1 MERGLAINKLNLV
14 SIKQMI
20 KNSLTEE
27 QFDRLVAQLSKRKD
41 EMGGRLTKNNS
52 LTEEQFDR
60 LVQRLS
66 KRKDEMEG
74 RITIKAV
81 MDILRDLEL
90 SHLLLENDID
100 EVCKQM
106 NRESKMRQWQN
117 SFKFALILIIVTAPL
132 FAFGGYKLRKFLV
145 TKFPELVG
153 IKITKDDEINIQLKN
168 LQYELKKREI
178 QNDKLEKI
186 NQELNDKIATLTTP
200 VDTSP
205 KNPQPPTD
213 PPIITPPEKPKL
225 FERKGIIYKFKNCQK
240 SPNINS
246 STQSISCAILITS
259 TKEDVQLRLYSN
271 RNASARSRLFQQ
283 GKEYVATKVK
293 LGTFSSKRSGYV
305 KNSLI
310 KDVPIEAI
318 IDFGGVPLE
327 VNQIDMLQFKSYLES
342 SYYRG
347 YIKTDLRNLPV
358 IPEN

>member
-1 MERGLAINKLNLV
+1 M
-14 SIKQMI
+14 S
-20 KNSLTEE
+20 KNSLTQE
-27 QFDRLVAQLSKRKD
+27 QCQELIQLLSKRKD
-41 EMGGRLTKNNS
+41 KLEGRITKNNS
-52 LTEEQFDR
+52 LTQEQLEE
-60 LVQRLS
+60 LVKRLS
-66 KRKDEMEG
+66 KRKNELHG
-74 RITIKAV
+74 RIPITAV
-81 MDILRDLEL
+81 MDILTDLEL
-90 SHLLLENDID
+90 SDLLIENDID
-100 EVCKQM
+100 EVCEPM
-106 NRESKMRQWQN
+106 DRESKTQTWQN

-132 FAFGGYKLRKFLV
+132 FAFGGYKVRKFIV

-168 LQYELKKREI
+168 LQYELKKIEI
-178 QNDKLEKI
+178 QNDKLENI
-186 NQELNDKIATLTTP
+186 NQELNAKIAKIE
-200 VDTSP
+200 TSP
-205 KNPQPPTD
+205 PPVVPSPEISPTPTVPPT
-213 PPIITPPEKPKL
+213 IITQDKPKI
-225 FERKGIIYKFKNCQK
+225 FERKGIIYQFKNCQK

-259 TKEDVQLRLYSN
+259 TKENVQLRLYSN
-271 RNASARSRLFQQ
+271 RNSSARSRLFQQ

-293 LGTFSSKRSGYV
+293 LGTFSSNRSGYV

-347 YIKTDLRNLPV
+347 YIKTELPNLPV